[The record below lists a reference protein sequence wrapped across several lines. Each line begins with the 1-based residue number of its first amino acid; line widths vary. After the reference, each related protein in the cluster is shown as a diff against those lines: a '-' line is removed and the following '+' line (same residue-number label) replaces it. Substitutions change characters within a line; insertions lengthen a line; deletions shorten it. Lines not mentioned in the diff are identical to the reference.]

1 MIAMLDAFR
10 RSHPDIDVKD
20 STLQWGN
27 PFYTKLAMAAAGNRA
42 PDLGVMHMGRVTG
55 FSPGRLLDP
64 WDVDLL
70 AKYGVREQDYN
81 PALWKRGVIDG
92 KLYALPLDIH
102 VQLCFYR
109 KDVLGKA
116 GLLGDDGRM
125 IPVTSTDEWFDV
137 LKKAKSA
144 QKKGLQTIGLWTND
158 QNFQWWFF
166 VAFYTQLGG
175 KWFDDA
181 NTVVLT
187 VSALAG
193 YGFARTEFRGKG
205 VLMGLVMSGLM
216 VSPAV
221 LGVPLFTT
229 VQQMGMVD
237 TYWGMSLPQCAPAA
251 MVYILY
257 KFFQGIPR
265 ELEEAAF
272 IDGAGRWRVFF
283 TIVVPLARPSLA
295 AVGIFT
301 FIASWN
307 NFLWPYMVTN
317 NPDLMTMP
325 NGIATVMNSYG
336 IQWAQLMAGGL
347 MAGLPLIIV
356 FVFFQRQI
364 VTGVA
369 HTGLAGQ

>member
-1 MIAMLDAFR
+1 MSGTTARI
-10 RSHPDIDVKD
+10 
-20 STLQWGN
+20 
-27 PFYTKLAMAAAGNRA
+27 
-42 PDLGVMHMGRVTG
+42 RVTT
-55 FSPGRLLDP
+55 RTRRP
-64 WDVDLL
+64 WTPS
-70 AKYGVREQDYN
+70 Q
-81 PALWKRGVIDG
+81 I
-92 KLYALPLDIH
+92 
-102 VQLCFYR
+102 
-109 KDVLGKA
+109 VLT
-116 GLLGDDGRM
+116 LLGAAVSAVILSPLLWALFTSLKSETEAVEVPPHWVPRDWTGQAWTA
-125 IPVTSTDEWFDV
+125 IFETGNITNWFVNSLVVSVCVTAIV
-137 LKKAKSA
+137 L
-144 QKKGLQTIGLWTND
+144 
-158 QNFQWWFF
+158 
-166 VAFYTQLGG
+166 V
-175 KWFDDA
+175 
-181 NTVVLT
+181 

-193 YGFARTEFRGKG
+193 YGFARTEFRGKSA
-205 VLMGLVMSGLM
+205 LLGLVMTGLM

-237 TYWGMSLPQCAPAA
+237 TYWGMILPQCAPAA

-257 KFFQGIPR
+257 KFFQGVPR

-272 IDGAGRWRVFF
+272 IDGAGRWRVFL
-283 TIVVPLARPSLA
+283 TVILPLSRPSLA

-301 FIASWN
+301 FISSWN

-347 MAGLPLIIV
+347 MAGLPLIVV

-364 VTGVA
+364 VAGVA

>member
-1 MIAMLDAFR
+1 MSTATQTAETPVRPR
-10 RSHPDIDVKD
+10 R
-20 STLQWGN
+20 
-27 PFYTKLAMAAAGNRA
+27 
-42 PDLGVMHMGRVTG
+42 
-55 FSPGRLLDP
+55 P
-64 WDVDLL
+64 WTPS
-70 AKYGVREQDYN
+70 Q
-81 PALWKRGVIDG
+81 I
-92 KLYALPLDIH
+92 
-102 VQLCFYR
+102 
-109 KDVLGKA
+109 VLT
-116 GLLGDDGRM
+116 LLGAAVSVVFLAPFVWALFTSLKSETEAVEVPPHWLPEDWTGQGWTALFETGN
-125 IPVTSTDEWFDV
+125 ITNWFVNSLVVSVCVTS
-137 LKKAKSA
+137 
-144 QKKGLQTIGLWTND
+144 
-158 QNFQWWFF
+158 
-166 VAFYTQLGG
+166 
-175 KWFDDA
+175 
-181 NTVVLT
+181 VVLL

-205 VLMGLVMSGLM
+205 VLMGVVMAGLM
-216 VSPAV
+216 ISPAV

-237 TYWGMSLPQCAPAA
+237 TYWGMILPQCAPAA

-283 TIVVPLARPSLA
+283 TIIVPLSRPSLA

-364 VTGVA
+364 VAGVA

>member
-1 MIAMLDAFR
+1 MTTAEATTRPTAGARFR
-10 RSHPDIDVKD
+10 RRTNVRKPWTPSQIVL
-20 STLQWGN
+20 TLIGVAVSAVFVA
-27 PFYTKLAMAAAGNRA
+27 PIAAALFTSLKSETEAAEIPPHWLPKVWTGQAWKALFDTGNISSW
-42 PDLGVMHMGRVTG
+42 LVNSLVV
-55 FSPGRLLDP
+55 S
-64 WDVDLL
+64 V
-70 AKYGVREQDYN
+70 
-81 PALWKRGVIDG
+81 
-92 KLYALPLDIH
+92 
-102 VQLCFYR
+102 C
-109 KDVLGKA
+109 
-116 GLLGDDGRM
+116 
-125 IPVTSTDEWFDV
+125 VTS
-137 LKKAKSA
+137 
-144 QKKGLQTIGLWTND
+144 
-158 QNFQWWFF
+158 
-166 VAFYTQLGG
+166 
-175 KWFDDA
+175 
-181 NTVVLT
+181 VV
-187 VSALAG
+187 VMVGALAG
-193 YGFARTEFRGKG
+193 YGFARTEFRGKT
-205 VLMGLVMSGLM
+205 VLMGVVMAGLM

-237 TYWGMSLPQCAPAA
+237 TYWGMILPQCAPAA

-283 TIVVPLARPSLA
+283 TIVLPLSRPSLA

-301 FIASWN
+301 FISSWN

-364 VTGVA
+364 VAGVA

>member
-1 MIAMLDAFR
+1 MTTAAPQIRVKPR
-10 RSHPDIDVKD
+10 RPWTTGQIVL
-20 STLQWGN
+20 TL
-27 PFYTKLAMAAAGNRA
+27 
-42 PDLGVMHMGRVTG
+42 LGVAVSAVILSPLAWALFTSLKSETEAVEVPTHWLPKQWTGQAWSAIFETGNITDWFVNSLVVSVCVT
-55 FSPGRLLDP
+55 
-64 WDVDLL
+64 
-70 AKYGVREQDYN
+70 A
-81 PALWKRGVIDG
+81 
-92 KLYALPLDIH
+92 
-102 VQLCFYR
+102 
-109 KDVLGKA
+109 
-116 GLLGDDGRM
+116 
-125 IPVTSTDEWFDV
+125 
-137 LKKAKSA
+137 
-144 QKKGLQTIGLWTND
+144 
-158 QNFQWWFF
+158 
-166 VAFYTQLGG
+166 
-175 KWFDDA
+175 
-181 NTVVLT
+181 VVLL

-205 VLMGLVMSGLM
+205 VLMGVVMTGLM

-237 TYWGMSLPQCAPAA
+237 TYWGMILPQCAPAA

-257 KFFQGIPR
+257 KFFQGVPR

-283 TIVVPLARPSLA
+283 TIVLPLSRPSLA

-301 FIASWN
+301 FISSWN

-364 VTGVA
+364 VAGVA

>member
-1 MIAMLDAFR
+1 M
-10 RSHPDIDVKD
+10 S
-20 STLQWGN
+20 STQIRLKPRN
-27 PFYTKLAMAAAGNRA
+27 PWTPSQIVLTLLGVAVSALFMAPIAAALLTSLKSEA
-42 PDLGVMHMGRVTG
+42 EAAEIPPHWLPEVWTG
-55 FSPGRLLDP
+55 QA
-64 WDVDLL
+64 W
-70 AKYGVREQDYN
+70 K
-81 PALWKRGVIDG
+81 ALWETGNISNWFVNS
-92 KLYALPLDIH
+92 L
-102 VQLCFYR
+102 VVS
-109 KDVLGKA
+109 VL
-116 GLLGDDGRM
+116 
-125 IPVTSTDEWFDV
+125 VTAVVVT
-137 LKKAKSA
+137 
-144 QKKGLQTIGLWTND
+144 
-158 QNFQWWFF
+158 
-166 VAFYTQLGG
+166 VA
-175 KWFDDA
+175 
-181 NTVVLT
+181 
-187 VSALAG
+187 ALAG
-193 YGFARTEFRGKG
+193 YGFARTEFKGKSA
-205 VLMGLVMSGLM
+205 LMGVVMAGLM
-216 VSPAV
+216 ISPAV

-237 TYWGMSLPQCAPAA
+237 TYWGMILPQCAPAA

-283 TIVVPLARPSLA
+283 TIVLPLSRPSLA

-356 FVFFQRQI
+356 FIFFQRQI
-364 VTGVA
+364 VAGVA

>member
-1 MIAMLDAFR
+1 MTIA
-10 RSHPDIDVKD
+10 
-20 STLQWGN
+20 T
-27 PFYTKLAMAAAGNRA
+27 
-42 PDLGVMHMGRVTG
+42 
-55 FSPGRLLDP
+55 
-64 WDVDLL
+64 
-70 AKYGVREQDYN
+70 VREKRPTDRKKWTLSQIVLT
-81 PALWKRGVIDG
+81 ALGAVVSAVWTAPLLWALFTSLKSETEAV
-92 KLYALPLDIH
+92 ALPVRWLPKEWTTQAWTA
-102 VQLCFYR
+102 VFESGNLPNWFVNSFVVSVC
-109 KDVLGKA
+109 
-116 GLLGDDGRM
+116 
-125 IPVTSTDEWFDV
+125 VT
-137 LKKAKSA
+137 
-144 QKKGLQTIGLWTND
+144 
-158 QNFQWWFF
+158 F
-166 VAFYTQLGG
+166 V
-175 KWFDDA
+175 
-181 NTVVLT
+181 VVL

-193 YGFARTEFRGKG
+193 YGFARTEFRGKSA
-205 VLMGLVMSGLM
+205 LLGLVMAGLM

-229 VQQMGMVD
+229 VQAMGMVD
-237 TYWGMSLPQCAPAA
+237 TYWGMILPQCAPAA

-257 KFFQGIPR
+257 KFFQSIPR

-283 TIVVPLARPSLA
+283 TIVLPLSRPSLS

-347 MAGLPLIIV
+347 MAGLPLVIV

-364 VTGVA
+364 VSGVA

>member
-1 MIAMLDAFR
+1 MTTAAQTAAPVR
-10 RSHPDIDVKD
+10 GKPRSAWTPGQVVL
-20 STLQWGN
+20 TL
-27 PFYTKLAMAAAGNRA
+27 
-42 PDLGVMHMGRVTG
+42 LGVAVSAVMLSPLVWALFTAWKSETEAVEVPPHWLPKDWTGQAWKAIFETGNITDWFVNSLVVSVCVT
-55 FSPGRLLDP
+55 
-64 WDVDLL
+64 
-70 AKYGVREQDYN
+70 
-81 PALWKRGVIDG
+81 
-92 KLYALPLDIH
+92 
-102 VQLCFYR
+102 
-109 KDVLGKA
+109 
-116 GLLGDDGRM
+116 
-125 IPVTSTDEWFDV
+125 
-137 LKKAKSA
+137 
-144 QKKGLQTIGLWTND
+144 
-158 QNFQWWFF
+158 
-166 VAFYTQLGG
+166 
-175 KWFDDA
+175 
-181 NTVVLT
+181 TVVLL
-187 VSALAG
+187 VAALAG

-205 VLMGLVMSGLM
+205 VLLGLVMTGLM

-229 VQQMGMVD
+229 VRQMGMVD
-237 TYWGMSLPQCAPAA
+237 TYWGMILPQCAPAA

-257 KFFQGIPR
+257 KFFQGIPH

-283 TIVVPLARPSLA
+283 TIVLPLSRPSLA

-347 MAGLPLIIV
+347 MAGLPLIVV

-364 VTGVA
+364 VAGVA

>member
-1 MIAMLDAFR
+1 MTTAVQVRKSPRKPWTPSQIIL
-10 RSHPDIDVKD
+10 
-20 STLQWGN
+20 TLLGVAVSAVFVA
-27 PFYTKLAMAAAGNRA
+27 PIAAALFTSLKSEA
-42 PDLGVMHMGRVTG
+42 EAAEIPPHWLPKVWTVQA
-55 FSPGRLLDP
+55 
-64 WDVDLL
+64 W
-70 AKYGVREQDYN
+70 K
-81 PALWKRGVIDG
+81 ALWETGNITNWFINSLV
-92 KLYALPLDIH
+92 
-102 VQLCFYR
+102 VSVC
-109 KDVLGKA
+109 
-116 GLLGDDGRM
+116 
-125 IPVTSTDEWFDV
+125 VTS
-137 LKKAKSA
+137 
-144 QKKGLQTIGLWTND
+144 
-158 QNFQWWFF
+158 
-166 VAFYTQLGG
+166 
-175 KWFDDA
+175 
-181 NTVVLT
+181 VVLT

-193 YGFARTEFRGKG
+193 YGFARTEFRGKN
-205 VLMGLVMSGLM
+205 VLMGIVMSGLM
-216 VSPAV
+216 ISPAV

-237 TYWGMSLPQCAPAA
+237 TYWGMILPQCAPAA

-257 KFFQGIPR
+257 KFFQGVPR

-364 VTGVA
+364 VAGVA

>member
-1 MIAMLDAFR
+1 MSTTEPSTTETR
-10 RSHPDIDVKD
+10 VVRSRTPWTPGQIVL
-20 STLQWGN
+20 TLLGAAVSAVFVA
-27 PFYTKLAMAAAGNRA
+27 PIAAALFTSLKSEA
-42 PDLGVMHMGRVTG
+42 EAAEIPPH
-55 FSPGRLLDP
+55 
-64 WDVDLL
+64 W
-70 AKYGVREQDYN
+70 
-81 PALWKRGVIDG
+81 
-92 KLYALPLDIH
+92 LPKTWT
-102 VQLCFYR
+102 VQ
-109 KDVLGKA
+109 A
-116 GLLGDDGRM
+116 
-125 IPVTSTDEWFDV
+125 W
-137 LKKAKSA
+137 
-144 QKKGLQTIGLWTND
+144 KGLWNTGNISD
-158 QNFQWWFF
+158 WFLNSL
-166 VAFYTQLGG
+166 VVSVLVTA
-175 KWFDDA
+175 
-181 NTVVLT
+181 VVLT
-187 VSALAG
+187 VAALAG
-193 YGFARTEFRGKG
+193 YGFARTEFRGKS
-205 VLMGLVMSGLM
+205 VLMGVVMSGLM
-216 VSPAV
+216 ISPAV

-237 TYWGMSLPQCAPAA
+237 TYWGMILPQCAPAA

-283 TIVVPLARPSLA
+283 TIVLPLSRPSLA

-301 FIASWN
+301 FISSWN

-347 MAGLPLIIV
+347 MAGLPLIVV

-364 VTGVA
+364 VAGVA

>member
-1 MIAMLDAFR
+1 MTTAVQLRKNSR
-10 RSHPDIDVKD
+10 RPWTPSQIILTVLGVAVSAVFVAPI
-20 STLQWGN
+20 
-27 PFYTKLAMAAAGNRA
+27 AAALLTSFKSEAEAAAIPPHWLPEDWTAQAWKGLWQTGNITNWFVNS
-42 PDLGVMHMGRVTG
+42 LVV
-55 FSPGRLLDP
+55 S
-64 WDVDLL
+64 V
-70 AKYGVREQDYN
+70 
-81 PALWKRGVIDG
+81 
-92 KLYALPLDIH
+92 
-102 VQLCFYR
+102 C
-109 KDVLGKA
+109 
-116 GLLGDDGRM
+116 
-125 IPVTSTDEWFDV
+125 VTS
-137 LKKAKSA
+137 
-144 QKKGLQTIGLWTND
+144 
-158 QNFQWWFF
+158 
-166 VAFYTQLGG
+166 
-175 KWFDDA
+175 
-181 NTVVLT
+181 VVLA

-193 YGFARTEFRGKG
+193 YGFARTEFRGKT
-205 VLMGLVMSGLM
+205 VLMGVVMGGLM
-216 VSPAV
+216 ISPAV

-237 TYWGMSLPQCAPAA
+237 TYWGMILPQCAPAA

-347 MAGLPLIIV
+347 MAGLPLIVV

-364 VTGVA
+364 VAGVA

>member
-1 MIAMLDAFR
+1 MTTVTPARAEPPR
-10 RSHPDIDVKD
+10 PRSAWTPGQIVL
-20 STLQWGN
+20 TLLGTAVCLV
-27 PFYTKLAMAAAGNRA
+27 FLAPLLWALFTSLKSETEAVEV
-42 PDLGVMHMGRVTG
+42 PPHWLPEHWTG
-55 FSPGRLLDP
+55 QAWKALLDS
-64 WDVDLL
+64 
-70 AKYGVREQDYN
+70 G
-81 PALWKRGVIDG
+81 
-92 KLYALPLDIH
+92 DITDWF
-102 VQLCFYR
+102 VNSLVVSVC
-109 KDVLGKA
+109 
-116 GLLGDDGRM
+116 
-125 IPVTSTDEWFDV
+125 VTSIV
-137 LKKAKSA
+137 L
-144 QKKGLQTIGLWTND
+144 Q
-158 QNFQWWFF
+158 
-166 VAFYTQLGG
+166 
-175 KWFDDA
+175 
-181 NTVVLT
+181 

-205 VLMGLVMSGLM
+205 VLMGVVMAGLM

-237 TYWGMSLPQCAPAA
+237 TYWGMILPQCAPAA

-307 NFLWPYMVTN
+307 NFLWPYMVTT

-347 MAGLPLIIV
+347 MAGLPLIVV

-364 VTGVA
+364 VAGVA

>member
-1 MIAMLDAFR
+1 MSSTQVRLKP
-10 RSHPDIDVKD
+10 RSSWTPGQIVL
-20 STLQWGN
+20 TLIGVAVSAV
-27 PFYTKLAMAAAGNRA
+27 FLAPIAAALLTSFKSEAEAAEIPPHWLPAEWTGQAWKALFETGNITNWFVNS
-42 PDLGVMHMGRVTG
+42 LVV
-55 FSPGRLLDP
+55 S
-64 WDVDLL
+64 V
-70 AKYGVREQDYN
+70 
-81 PALWKRGVIDG
+81 
-92 KLYALPLDIH
+92 
-102 VQLCFYR
+102 C
-109 KDVLGKA
+109 
-116 GLLGDDGRM
+116 
-125 IPVTSTDEWFDV
+125 VTSIV
-137 LKKAKSA
+137 L
-144 QKKGLQTIGLWTND
+144 
-158 QNFQWWFF
+158 
-166 VAFYTQLGG
+166 V
-175 KWFDDA
+175 
-181 NTVVLT
+181 

-193 YGFARTEFRGKG
+193 YGFARTEFRGKNVLLG
-205 VLMGLVMSGLM
+205 VVMAGLM
-216 VSPAV
+216 VSPAI

-237 TYWGMSLPQCAPAA
+237 TYWGMILPQCAPAA
-251 MVYILY
+251 MVFILY

-347 MAGLPLIIV
+347 MAGLPLIVV

-364 VTGVA
+364 VAGVA

>member
-1 MIAMLDAFR
+1 MSTTQIRLKPLRTKPRKPWTPSQIVLTLLGIAVSALFVA
-10 RSHPDIDVKD
+10 PI
-20 STLQWGN
+20 
-27 PFYTKLAMAAAGNRA
+27 AAALFTSLKSEA
-42 PDLGVMHMGRVTG
+42 EAAEIPPHWLPEVWTAQA
-55 FSPGRLLDP
+55 
-64 WDVDLL
+64 W
-70 AKYGVREQDYN
+70 K
-81 PALWKRGVIDG
+81 ALWKTGNITNWFVNSLVVSI
-92 KLYALPLDIH
+92 L
-102 VQLCFYR
+102 
-109 KDVLGKA
+109 
-116 GLLGDDGRM
+116 
-125 IPVTSTDEWFDV
+125 VTAIVVT
-137 LKKAKSA
+137 
-144 QKKGLQTIGLWTND
+144 
-158 QNFQWWFF
+158 
-166 VAFYTQLGG
+166 VA
-175 KWFDDA
+175 
-181 NTVVLT
+181 
-187 VSALAG
+187 ALAG
-193 YGFARTEFRGKG
+193 YGFARTEFKGKT
-205 VLMGLVMSGLM
+205 VLMGVVMAGLM
-216 VSPAV
+216 ISPAV

-237 TYWGMSLPQCAPAA
+237 TYWGMILPQCAPAA

-272 IDGAGRWRVFF
+272 IDGAGRWRIFF
-283 TIVVPLARPSLA
+283 TIVVPLSRPSLA

-364 VTGVA
+364 VAGVA

>member
-1 MIAMLDAFR
+1 MTTAVQVR
-10 RSHPDIDVKD
+10 RSPRPRKPWTPGQVVL
-20 STLQWGN
+20 TLLGVAVSAVFVA
-27 PFYTKLAMAAAGNRA
+27 PIAAALFTSLKSEA
-42 PDLGVMHMGRVTG
+42 EAAEIPPHWLPKVWTG
-55 FSPGRLLDP
+55 QA
-64 WDVDLL
+64 W
-70 AKYGVREQDYN
+70 K
-81 PALWKRGVIDG
+81 ALWETGNITDWFINSLV
-92 KLYALPLDIH
+92 
-102 VQLCFYR
+102 VSVC
-109 KDVLGKA
+109 
-116 GLLGDDGRM
+116 
-125 IPVTSTDEWFDV
+125 VTS
-137 LKKAKSA
+137 
-144 QKKGLQTIGLWTND
+144 
-158 QNFQWWFF
+158 
-166 VAFYTQLGG
+166 
-175 KWFDDA
+175 
-181 NTVVLT
+181 VVLT

-193 YGFARTEFRGKG
+193 YGFARTEFRGKS
-205 VLMGLVMSGLM
+205 VLMGIVMSGLM
-216 VSPAV
+216 ISPAV

-237 TYWGMSLPQCAPAA
+237 THWGMILPQCAPAA

-257 KFFQGIPR
+257 KFFQGVPR

-364 VTGVA
+364 VAGVA

>member
-1 MIAMLDAFR
+1 MSSTEIRLKP
-10 RSHPDIDVKD
+10 RSSWTPSQIVL
-20 STLQWGN
+20 TLIGVAVSAVFVA
-27 PFYTKLAMAAAGNRA
+27 PIAAALFTSLKSEA
-42 PDLGVMHMGRVTG
+42 EAAEIPPHWLPKVWTVQA
-55 FSPGRLLDP
+55 
-64 WDVDLL
+64 W
-70 AKYGVREQDYN
+70 K
-81 PALWKRGVIDG
+81 ALWETGNVTNWFVNS
-92 KLYALPLDIH
+92 L
-102 VQLCFYR
+102 VVSVC
-109 KDVLGKA
+109 
-116 GLLGDDGRM
+116 
-125 IPVTSTDEWFDV
+125 VTS
-137 LKKAKSA
+137 
-144 QKKGLQTIGLWTND
+144 
-158 QNFQWWFF
+158 
-166 VAFYTQLGG
+166 
-175 KWFDDA
+175 
-181 NTVVLT
+181 VVLA

-237 TYWGMSLPQCAPAA
+237 TYWGMILPQCAPAA

-356 FVFFQRQI
+356 FVFFQRRI
-364 VTGVA
+364 VAGVA

>member
-1 MIAMLDAFR
+1 MTTAEPTVRTATTVRTSSRKPWTPGQIVL
-10 RSHPDIDVKD
+10 
-20 STLQWGN
+20 TLLGVAVSAVFVV
-27 PFYTKLAMAAAGNRA
+27 PIAAALFTSLKSEA
-42 PDLGVMHMGRVTG
+42 EAAEIPPHWLPKVWTAQA
-55 FSPGRLLDP
+55 
-64 WDVDLL
+64 W
-70 AKYGVREQDYN
+70 K
-81 PALWKRGVIDG
+81 ALWSTGNITNWFVNS
-92 KLYALPLDIH
+92 L
-102 VQLCFYR
+102 VVSVC
-109 KDVLGKA
+109 
-116 GLLGDDGRM
+116 
-125 IPVTSTDEWFDV
+125 VT
-137 LKKAKSA
+137 
-144 QKKGLQTIGLWTND
+144 
-158 QNFQWWFF
+158 
-166 VAFYTQLGG
+166 
-175 KWFDDA
+175 
-181 NTVVLT
+181 TVVLV

-205 VLMGLVMSGLM
+205 VLMGIVMSGLM
-216 VSPAV
+216 ISPAV

-237 TYWGMSLPQCAPAA
+237 TYWGMILPQCAPAA

-257 KFFQGIPR
+257 KFFEGIPR

-347 MAGLPLIIV
+347 MAGLPLIVV

-364 VTGVA
+364 VAGVA

>member
-1 MIAMLDAFR
+1 MSAATGIRRRWTPSQIALTALGAVVSAVMTAPIVWTLLTSLKTETEAVAVPTHWLPEDW
-10 RSHPDIDVKD
+10 
-20 STLQWGN
+20 TLQAWRNIFETGN
-27 PFYTKLAMAAAGNRA
+27 ITNWFVNSVA
-42 PDLGVMHMGRVTG
+42 VSVCVT
-55 FSPGRLLDP
+55 F
-64 WDVDLL
+64 
-70 AKYGVREQDYN
+70 
-81 PALWKRGVIDG
+81 I
-92 KLYALPLDIH
+92 
-102 VQLCFYR
+102 
-109 KDVLGKA
+109 
-116 GLLGDDGRM
+116 
-125 IPVTSTDEWFDV
+125 
-137 LKKAKSA
+137 
-144 QKKGLQTIGLWTND
+144 
-158 QNFQWWFF
+158 
-166 VAFYTQLGG
+166 
-175 KWFDDA
+175 
-181 NTVVLT
+181 VVL

-193 YGFARTEFRGKG
+193 YGFARTEFRGKKA
-205 VLMGLVMSGLM
+205 LLGLVMAGLM
-216 VSPAV
+216 ISPAV

-229 VQQMGMVD
+229 VQAMGMVD
-237 TYWGMSLPQCAPAA
+237 TYWGMILPQCAPAA

-257 KFFQGIPR
+257 KFFQGIPK

-283 TIVVPLARPSLA
+283 TIVLPLSRPSLS

-347 MAGLPLIIV
+347 MAGLPLVIV

-364 VTGVA
+364 VAGVA

>member
-1 MIAMLDAFR
+1 M
-10 RSHPDIDVKD
+10 
-20 STLQWGN
+20 T
-27 PFYTKLAMAAAGNRA
+27 TAAAPIRTRA
-42 PDLGVMHMGRVTG
+42 R
-55 FSPGRLLDP
+55 
-64 WDVDLL
+64 
-70 AKYGVREQDYN
+70 
-81 PALWKRGVIDG
+81 RGWTPSQI
-92 KLYALPLDIH
+92 
-102 VQLCFYR
+102 
-109 KDVLGKA
+109 VLT
-116 GLLGDDGRM
+116 LLGTAVAAVIVSPLAWALFTSLKSETEAVEVPPHWLPEDWTGQAWTVM
-125 IPVTSTDEWFDV
+125 FETGNITNWFVNSLVVSVCVT
-137 LKKAKSA
+137 
-144 QKKGLQTIGLWTND
+144 
-158 QNFQWWFF
+158 
-166 VAFYTQLGG
+166 
-175 KWFDDA
+175 
-181 NTVVLT
+181 TVVLM

-193 YGFARTEFRGKG
+193 YGFARTEFRGRA
-205 VLMGLVMSGLM
+205 VLMGVVMAGLM
-216 VSPAV
+216 ISPAV

-237 TYWGMSLPQCAPAA
+237 TYWGMILPQCAPAA

-283 TIVVPLARPSLA
+283 TIILPLSRPSLA

-301 FIASWN
+301 FISSWN

-364 VTGVA
+364 VAGVA

>member
-1 MIAMLDAFR
+1 MTTAVQLRKNSR
-10 RSHPDIDVKD
+10 RPWTPSQIILTVLGVAVSAVFVAPI
-20 STLQWGN
+20 
-27 PFYTKLAMAAAGNRA
+27 AAALLTSFKSEAEAAAIPPHWLPEDWTAQAWKGLWETGNITNWFVNS
-42 PDLGVMHMGRVTG
+42 LVV
-55 FSPGRLLDP
+55 S
-64 WDVDLL
+64 V
-70 AKYGVREQDYN
+70 
-81 PALWKRGVIDG
+81 
-92 KLYALPLDIH
+92 
-102 VQLCFYR
+102 C
-109 KDVLGKA
+109 
-116 GLLGDDGRM
+116 
-125 IPVTSTDEWFDV
+125 VTS
-137 LKKAKSA
+137 
-144 QKKGLQTIGLWTND
+144 
-158 QNFQWWFF
+158 
-166 VAFYTQLGG
+166 
-175 KWFDDA
+175 
-181 NTVVLT
+181 VVLA

-193 YGFARTEFRGKG
+193 YGFARTEFRGKT
-205 VLMGLVMSGLM
+205 VLMGVVMGGLM
-216 VSPAV
+216 ISPAV

-237 TYWGMSLPQCAPAA
+237 TYWGMILPQCAPAA

-347 MAGLPLIIV
+347 MAGLPLIVV

-364 VTGVA
+364 VAGVA

>member
-1 MIAMLDAFR
+1 MTTAVQR
-10 RSHPDIDVKD
+10 RK
-20 STLQWGN
+20 STWTPSQ
-27 PFYTKLAMAAAGNRA
+27 
-42 PDLGVMHMGRVTG
+42 
-55 FSPGRLLDP
+55 
-64 WDVDLL
+64 
-70 AKYGVREQDYN
+70 
-81 PALWKRGVIDG
+81 I
-92 KLYALPLDIH
+92 
-102 VQLCFYR
+102 
-109 KDVLGKA
+109 VLT
-116 GLLGDDGRM
+116 LLGTAVSVVFLAPLAWGLFTSLKPETEAVEVPPHWLPEHWTVKAWQALIDTGNITDWFVNSLVVSVC
-125 IPVTSTDEWFDV
+125 VTS
-137 LKKAKSA
+137 
-144 QKKGLQTIGLWTND
+144 
-158 QNFQWWFF
+158 
-166 VAFYTQLGG
+166 
-175 KWFDDA
+175 
-181 NTVVLT
+181 VVLL

-205 VLMGLVMSGLM
+205 LLMALVMSGLM

-237 TYWGMSLPQCAPAA
+237 TYWGMILPQCAPAA

-283 TIVVPLARPSLA
+283 TIVLPLSRPSLA

-347 MAGLPLIIV
+347 MAGLPLIVV

-364 VTGVA
+364 VAGVA

>member
-1 MIAMLDAFR
+1 MSTTQIRLKPLRTKPRKPWSPSQIVLTLLGIAVSALFVA
-10 RSHPDIDVKD
+10 PI
-20 STLQWGN
+20 
-27 PFYTKLAMAAAGNRA
+27 AAALFTSLKSEA
-42 PDLGVMHMGRVTG
+42 EAAEIPPHWLPEVWTVQA
-55 FSPGRLLDP
+55 
-64 WDVDLL
+64 W
-70 AKYGVREQDYN
+70 K
-81 PALWKRGVIDG
+81 ALWKTGNITNWFVNSLVVSI
-92 KLYALPLDIH
+92 L
-102 VQLCFYR
+102 
-109 KDVLGKA
+109 
-116 GLLGDDGRM
+116 
-125 IPVTSTDEWFDV
+125 VTAIVVT
-137 LKKAKSA
+137 
-144 QKKGLQTIGLWTND
+144 
-158 QNFQWWFF
+158 
-166 VAFYTQLGG
+166 VA
-175 KWFDDA
+175 
-181 NTVVLT
+181 
-187 VSALAG
+187 ALAG
-193 YGFARTEFRGKG
+193 YGFARTEFKGKT
-205 VLMGLVMSGLM
+205 VLMGGVMAGLM
-216 VSPAV
+216 ISPAV

-237 TYWGMSLPQCAPAA
+237 TYWGMILPQCAPAA

-272 IDGAGRWRVFF
+272 IDGAGRWRIFF
-283 TIVVPLARPSLA
+283 TIVVPLSRPSLA

-364 VTGVA
+364 VAGVA

>member
-1 MIAMLDAFR
+1 MTTAVQVRKSPRKPWTPSQIVL
-10 RSHPDIDVKD
+10 
-20 STLQWGN
+20 TLLGVAVSAVFVA
-27 PFYTKLAMAAAGNRA
+27 PIAAALFTSLKSEA
-42 PDLGVMHMGRVTG
+42 EAAEIPPHWLPKVWTAQA
-55 FSPGRLLDP
+55 
-64 WDVDLL
+64 W
-70 AKYGVREQDYN
+70 K
-81 PALWKRGVIDG
+81 ALWETGNITNWFVNS
-92 KLYALPLDIH
+92 L
-102 VQLCFYR
+102 VVSVC
-109 KDVLGKA
+109 
-116 GLLGDDGRM
+116 
-125 IPVTSTDEWFDV
+125 VTS
-137 LKKAKSA
+137 
-144 QKKGLQTIGLWTND
+144 
-158 QNFQWWFF
+158 
-166 VAFYTQLGG
+166 
-175 KWFDDA
+175 
-181 NTVVLT
+181 VVLT

-193 YGFARTEFRGKG
+193 YGFARTEFRGKN
-205 VLMGLVMSGLM
+205 VLMGIVMSGLM
-216 VSPAV
+216 ISPAV

-237 TYWGMSLPQCAPAA
+237 TYWGMILPQCAPAA

-257 KFFQGIPR
+257 KFFQGVPR

-364 VTGVA
+364 VAGVA

>member
-1 MIAMLDAFR
+1 MTTAAAPVRTRPR
-10 RSHPDIDVKD
+10 RSWTPSQI
-20 STLQWGN
+20 
-27 PFYTKLAMAAAGNRA
+27 
-42 PDLGVMHMGRVTG
+42 
-55 FSPGRLLDP
+55 
-64 WDVDLL
+64 
-70 AKYGVREQDYN
+70 
-81 PALWKRGVIDG
+81 
-92 KLYALPLDIH
+92 
-102 VQLCFYR
+102 
-109 KDVLGKA
+109 VLT
-116 GLLGDDGRM
+116 LLGTAVAVVIMSPLAWAVFTSLKSETEAVEVPPHWLPKDWTGQAWSAMFATGNITDWFVNSLVVSVC
-125 IPVTSTDEWFDV
+125 VT
-137 LKKAKSA
+137 
-144 QKKGLQTIGLWTND
+144 
-158 QNFQWWFF
+158 
-166 VAFYTQLGG
+166 
-175 KWFDDA
+175 
-181 NTVVLT
+181 TVVLL

-193 YGFARTEFRGKG
+193 YGFARTEFRGKA
-205 VLMGLVMSGLM
+205 VLMGVVMAGLM
-216 VSPAV
+216 ISPAV

-237 TYWGMSLPQCAPAA
+237 TYWGMILPQCAPAA

-272 IDGAGRWRVFF
+272 IDGAGRWRIFF
-283 TIVVPLARPSLA
+283 TIVLPLSRPSLA

-301 FIASWN
+301 FISSWN

-347 MAGLPLIIV
+347 MAGLPLIVV

-364 VTGVA
+364 VAGVA

>member
-1 MIAMLDAFR
+1 MTTAVQVRKSPR
-10 RSHPDIDVKD
+10 RPWTPSQIVL
-20 STLQWGN
+20 TLIGVAVSAVFVA
-27 PFYTKLAMAAAGNRA
+27 PIAAALLTSFKSEAEAAAIPPHWLPQDWTAQAWKGLWETGNITNWFVNS
-42 PDLGVMHMGRVTG
+42 LVV
-55 FSPGRLLDP
+55 S
-64 WDVDLL
+64 V
-70 AKYGVREQDYN
+70 
-81 PALWKRGVIDG
+81 
-92 KLYALPLDIH
+92 
-102 VQLCFYR
+102 C
-109 KDVLGKA
+109 
-116 GLLGDDGRM
+116 
-125 IPVTSTDEWFDV
+125 VTS
-137 LKKAKSA
+137 
-144 QKKGLQTIGLWTND
+144 
-158 QNFQWWFF
+158 
-166 VAFYTQLGG
+166 
-175 KWFDDA
+175 
-181 NTVVLT
+181 VVLA

-193 YGFARTEFRGKG
+193 YGFARTEFRGKT
-205 VLMGLVMSGLM
+205 VLMGIVMGGLM
-216 VSPAV
+216 ISPAV

-237 TYWGMSLPQCAPAA
+237 TYWGMILPQCAPAA

-347 MAGLPLIIV
+347 MAGLPLIVV

-364 VTGVA
+364 VAGVA

>member
-1 MIAMLDAFR
+1 MTTTAVQARKRTGKSPRKPWTPSQIVL
-10 RSHPDIDVKD
+10 
-20 STLQWGN
+20 TLLGVAVSAVFVA
-27 PFYTKLAMAAAGNRA
+27 PIAAALFTSLKSEA
-42 PDLGVMHMGRVTG
+42 EAAEIPPHWLPKVWTVQA
-55 FSPGRLLDP
+55 
-64 WDVDLL
+64 W
-70 AKYGVREQDYN
+70 K
-81 PALWKRGVIDG
+81 ALWETGNITNWFVNS
-92 KLYALPLDIH
+92 L
-102 VQLCFYR
+102 VVSVC
-109 KDVLGKA
+109 
-116 GLLGDDGRM
+116 
-125 IPVTSTDEWFDV
+125 VTS
-137 LKKAKSA
+137 
-144 QKKGLQTIGLWTND
+144 
-158 QNFQWWFF
+158 
-166 VAFYTQLGG
+166 
-175 KWFDDA
+175 
-181 NTVVLT
+181 VVLT

-193 YGFARTEFRGKG
+193 YGFARTEFRGKN
-205 VLMGLVMSGLM
+205 VLMGIVMSGLM
-216 VSPAV
+216 ISPAV

-237 TYWGMSLPQCAPAA
+237 TYWGMILPQCAPAA

-257 KFFQGIPR
+257 KFFQGVPR

-364 VTGVA
+364 VAGVA

>member
-1 MIAMLDAFR
+1 MSGAVVRIRSR
-10 RSHPDIDVKD
+10 RPWTPGQIVL
-20 STLQWGN
+20 TL
-27 PFYTKLAMAAAGNRA
+27 
-42 PDLGVMHMGRVTG
+42 LGVAVSVVMLAPLVWALFTSLKSETEAVEVPTHWLPEVWTGQAWKALFETGNITNWFVNSVVVSVVVTA
-55 FSPGRLLDP
+55 
-64 WDVDLL
+64 V
-70 AKYGVREQDYN
+70 
-81 PALWKRGVIDG
+81 
-92 KLYALPLDIH
+92 
-102 VQLCFYR
+102 
-109 KDVLGKA
+109 VL
-116 GLLGDDGRM
+116 
-125 IPVTSTDEWFDV
+125 
-137 LKKAKSA
+137 
-144 QKKGLQTIGLWTND
+144 
-158 QNFQWWFF
+158 F
-166 VAFYTQLGG
+166 VA
-175 KWFDDA
+175 
-181 NTVVLT
+181 
-187 VSALAG
+187 ALAG
-193 YGFARTEFRGKG
+193 YGFARTEFKGKAA
-205 VLMGLVMSGLM
+205 LMGLVMAGLM
-216 VSPAV
+216 ISPAI

-237 TYWGMSLPQCAPAA
+237 TYWGMILPQCAPAA

-283 TIVVPLARPSLA
+283 TIVVPLSRPSLA

-301 FIASWN
+301 FISSWN

-364 VTGVA
+364 VAGVA

>member
-1 MIAMLDAFR
+1 MTTAVPHR
-10 RSHPDIDVKD
+10 K
-20 STLQWGN
+20 STWTPSQ
-27 PFYTKLAMAAAGNRA
+27 
-42 PDLGVMHMGRVTG
+42 
-55 FSPGRLLDP
+55 
-64 WDVDLL
+64 
-70 AKYGVREQDYN
+70 
-81 PALWKRGVIDG
+81 I
-92 KLYALPLDIH
+92 
-102 VQLCFYR
+102 
-109 KDVLGKA
+109 VLT
-116 GLLGDDGRM
+116 LLGAAVSVVFLAPLAWGLFTSLKSETEAVEVPPHWLPEHWTGQAWRALFDTGNITDWFVNSLVVSVC
-125 IPVTSTDEWFDV
+125 VTSIV
-137 LKKAKSA
+137 L
-144 QKKGLQTIGLWTND
+144 
-158 QNFQWWFF
+158 F
-166 VAFYTQLGG
+166 
-175 KWFDDA
+175 
-181 NTVVLT
+181 

-205 VLMGLVMSGLM
+205 PLLALVMSGLM

-237 TYWGMSLPQCAPAA
+237 TYWGMILPQCAPAA

-257 KFFQGIPR
+257 KFFQGVPR

-283 TIVVPLARPSLA
+283 TIVLPLSRPSLA

-347 MAGLPLIIV
+347 MAGLPLIVV

-364 VTGVA
+364 VAGVA

>member
-1 MIAMLDAFR
+1 MTTAVPAQSR
-10 RSHPDIDVKD
+10 RAWTPGQIVL
-20 STLQWGN
+20 TLLATAVSAVFLAPLAWGLFTSLKSETEAVAV
-27 PFYTKLAMAAAGNRA
+27 PAHWLPKRW
-42 PDLGVMHMGRVTG
+42 TG
-55 FSPGRLLDP
+55 QAWKALLDTGNITD
-64 WDVDLL
+64 WFINSLV
-70 AKYGVREQDYN
+70 VS
-81 PALWKRGVIDG
+81 V
-92 KLYALPLDIH
+92 
-102 VQLCFYR
+102 C
-109 KDVLGKA
+109 
-116 GLLGDDGRM
+116 
-125 IPVTSTDEWFDV
+125 VTS
-137 LKKAKSA
+137 
-144 QKKGLQTIGLWTND
+144 
-158 QNFQWWFF
+158 
-166 VAFYTQLGG
+166 
-175 KWFDDA
+175 
-181 NTVVLT
+181 VVLL

-229 VQQMGMVD
+229 VQQLGMVD
-237 TYWGMSLPQCAPAA
+237 TYWGMILPQCAPAA

-283 TIVVPLARPSLA
+283 TIVVPLSRPSLA

-347 MAGLPLIIV
+347 MAGLPLIVV

-364 VTGVA
+364 VAGVA

>member
-1 MIAMLDAFR
+1 MTTAATTPTRTGSRKRWTPSQIVL
-10 RSHPDIDVKD
+10 
-20 STLQWGN
+20 TLLGTAVSAVFVA
-27 PFYTKLAMAAAGNRA
+27 PVAAALLTSFKSEAEAAEIPPHWLPEVWTGQAWKALFETGNIT
-42 PDLGVMHMGRVTG
+42 DWFVNSLVVSVCVT
-55 FSPGRLLDP
+55 
-64 WDVDLL
+64 
-70 AKYGVREQDYN
+70 A
-81 PALWKRGVIDG
+81 I
-92 KLYALPLDIH
+92 
-102 VQLCFYR
+102 
-109 KDVLGKA
+109 VL
-116 GLLGDDGRM
+116 
-125 IPVTSTDEWFDV
+125 VT
-137 LKKAKSA
+137 
-144 QKKGLQTIGLWTND
+144 
-158 QNFQWWFF
+158 
-166 VAFYTQLGG
+166 
-175 KWFDDA
+175 
-181 NTVVLT
+181 
-187 VSALAG
+187 SALAG
-193 YGFARTEFRGKG
+193 YGFARTEFRGRHA
-205 VLMGLVMSGLM
+205 LMGVVMAGLM
-216 VSPAV
+216 ISPAV

-237 TYWGMSLPQCAPAA
+237 TYWGMILPQCAPAA

-283 TIVVPLARPSLA
+283 TIILPLSRPSLA

-301 FIASWN
+301 FISSWN

-347 MAGLPLIIV
+347 MAGLPLIVV

-364 VTGVA
+364 VAGVA

>member
-1 MIAMLDAFR
+1 MTTTTQIRPEPRLRTR
-10 RSHPDIDVKD
+10 RPWTPGQIVL
-20 STLQWGN
+20 TLLGVAVSAVFVA
-27 PFYTKLAMAAAGNRA
+27 PIAAALFTSFKSEA
-42 PDLGVMHMGRVTG
+42 EAAEIPPHWLPKVWTG
-55 FSPGRLLDP
+55 QA
-64 WDVDLL
+64 W
-70 AKYGVREQDYN
+70 K
-81 PALWKRGVIDG
+81 ALWQTGNITNWFVNSLVVSI
-92 KLYALPLDIH
+92 L
-102 VQLCFYR
+102 
-109 KDVLGKA
+109 
-116 GLLGDDGRM
+116 
-125 IPVTSTDEWFDV
+125 VTAVVVT
-137 LKKAKSA
+137 
-144 QKKGLQTIGLWTND
+144 
-158 QNFQWWFF
+158 
-166 VAFYTQLGG
+166 VA
-175 KWFDDA
+175 
-181 NTVVLT
+181 
-187 VSALAG
+187 ALAG
-193 YGFARTEFRGKG
+193 YGFARTEFRGRAA
-205 VLMGLVMSGLM
+205 LMGLVMTGLM
-216 VSPAV
+216 ISPAV

-237 TYWGMSLPQCAPAA
+237 TYWGMILPQCAPAA

-272 IDGAGRWRVFF
+272 IDGAGRWRIFF
-283 TIVVPLARPSLA
+283 TVVVPLSRPSLA

-347 MAGLPLIIV
+347 MAGLPLIVV

-364 VTGVA
+364 VAGVA